1 MSFLEEQ
8 KTALEKA
15 RQIPYFLETVEKIEA
30 VKQAVAAKRKDH
42 ETQAD
47 NAYKED
53 SGLWSLAALAVGVVS
68 LVGGMMTFG
77 FPGYM
82 GGVAIMFGGLVTA
95 KAYSTSEPV
104 KAAKK
109 KEYLE
114 KNEAEISNLKTF
126 AEQLDVELDA
136 KIGEFRNMTPQQ
148 QAGLVHYERLVH
160 AIEPLRMALLD
171 SFRGAVKPV
180 EYEQVGVQNTSTPAQ
195 PPKMDGM

>member
-1 MSFLEEQ
+1 MMIL
-8 KTALEKA
+8 
-15 RQIPYFLETVEKIEA
+15 
-30 VKQAVAAKRKDH
+30 KQ
-42 ETQAD
+42 
-47 NAYKED
+47 ED
-53 SGLWSLAALAVGVVS
+53 KGRRYHL
-68 LVGGMMTFG
+68 
-77 FPGYM
+77 
-82 GGVAIMFGGLVTA
+82 
-95 KAYSTSEPV
+95 YSTEKFL